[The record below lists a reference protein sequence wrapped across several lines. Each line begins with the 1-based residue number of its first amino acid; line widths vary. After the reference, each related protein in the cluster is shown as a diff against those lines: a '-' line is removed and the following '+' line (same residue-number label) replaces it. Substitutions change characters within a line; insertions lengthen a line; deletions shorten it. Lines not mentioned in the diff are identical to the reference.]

1 MGRQQLLT
9 AEDLWTEVSERLRS
23 ALNESTYRTWFS
35 EAEGLDLSDESF
47 TLPMTLPYSTCAV
60 LSADASRPIHRV
72 SMAATNTRAGDVW
85 EYHKETGWRG
95 TSSD

>member
-35 EAEGLDLSDESF
+35 DAAGVSLSEESF
-47 TLPMTLPYSTCAV
+47 TLSVPNDFAREWIE
-60 LSADASRPIHRV
+60 A
-72 SMAATNTRAGDVW
+72 
-85 EYHKETGWRG
+85 
-95 TSSD
+95 TSSA